1 VEGVVTNSVNGRPV
15 KKAKIRLAPCCD
27 PKGPDYSGVSD
38 LAGHFLF
45 ENVQPRKYTATVV
58 ADGFMPGSWFL
69 DESFAVA
76 AGQHVDMVLELV
88 PLASVGGR
96 VLDQDG
102 DPIAGAGVQV
112 LACCEYVRGHKEMRL
127 VRGTTNSNDLGEFQ
141 IVDLPPG
148 HYYFGVTAP
157 SPQAS
162 ITGRSRGVEETYPV
176 TYYPSGLDRAH
187 ATSVEVTAGAQL
199 SNIDFR
205 VRKIRTYSVRGKVV
219 DASGQGHGAGVTFFS
234 PGFDDTMYTGRNVQ
248 VQQDGSF
255 QMRGVGSGSYT
266 LIGFGFEGVVRLF
279 ARQSI
284 KVSDQD
290 LDGVLLVLV
299 PSLEITGTVQ
309 VEGSKASPMPEN
321 LDPQLTLDDGM
332 GHIENARVA
341 KDGTFVLHHNVMQNL
356 YQFSVGLVC
365 GKYLKSIRFNGR
377 DVSSGQIDLTHQSG
391 GTLSVVFG
399 RDGGRIEG
407 SVQGKNGAP
416 AANVAIT
423 VAPVEGYE
431 GRRDLFRGSHT
442 DRLGN
447 FGIPDIAPGK
457 YKIFAWEQYDSMTM
471 QAPEFRKLF
480 ESRAAT
486 VSVGPNGR
494 ESVKLKIISA
504 EDIQAE
510 KSKRP

>member
-1 VEGVVTNSVNGRPV
+1 
-15 KKAKIRLAPCCD
+15 
-27 PKGPDYSGVSD
+27 
-38 LAGHFLF
+38 
-45 ENVQPRKYTATVV
+45 
-58 ADGFMPGSWFL
+58 
-69 DESFAVA
+69 
-76 AGQHVDMVLELV
+76 
-88 PLASVGGR
+88 
-96 VLDQDG
+96 
-102 DPIAGAGVQV
+102 
-112 LACCEYVRGHKEMRL
+112 
-127 VRGTTNSNDLGEFQ
+127 
-141 IVDLPPG
+141 
-148 HYYFGVTAP
+148 
-157 SPQAS
+157 
-162 ITGRSRGVEETYPV
+162 
-176 TYYPSGLDRAH
+176 
-187 ATSVEVTAGAQL
+187 
-199 SNIDFR
+199 
-205 VRKIRTYSVRGKVV
+205 
-219 DASGQGHGAGVTFFS
+219 
-234 PGFDDTMYTGRNVQ
+234 

-255 QMRGVGSGSYT
+255 EMRGVGSGSYT
-266 LIGFGFEGVVRLF
+266 LIGGGFKGGVRLF

-290 LDGVLLVLV
+290 LDGVLLVLA
-299 PSLEITGTVQ
+299 PGLEITGTVQ

-332 GHIENARVA
+332 GHIENATVA
-341 KDGTFVLHHNVMQNL
+341 NGGTFVLHHDVMQNL

-365 GKYLKSIRFNGR
+365 GKYLKSIRFNGS

-407 SVQGKNGAP
+407 SVQGNNGAP

-442 DRLGN
+442 DQRGN

-504 EDIQAE
+504 EDIQAQ
-510 KSKRP
+510 KSKLP